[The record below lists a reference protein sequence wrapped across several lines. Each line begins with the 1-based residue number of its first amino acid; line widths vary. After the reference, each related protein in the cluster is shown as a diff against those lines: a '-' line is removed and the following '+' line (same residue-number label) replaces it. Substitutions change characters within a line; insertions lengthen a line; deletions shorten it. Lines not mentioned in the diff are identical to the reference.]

1 MAYFVPKP
9 LTPPAL
15 LGALQHVLE
24 ETQGGG
30 AQAEGD
36 QAAA

>member
-15 LGALQHVLE
+15 IGALQHVLNDVE
-24 ETQGGG
+24 NGQSD
-30 AQAEGD
+30 AAE
-36 QAAA
+36 AA